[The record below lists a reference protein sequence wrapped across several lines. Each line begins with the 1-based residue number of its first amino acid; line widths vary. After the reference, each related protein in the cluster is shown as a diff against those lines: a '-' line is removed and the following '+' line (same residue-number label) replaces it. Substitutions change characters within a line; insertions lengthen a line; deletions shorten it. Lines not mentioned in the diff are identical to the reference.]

1 MFEKI
6 DSMHAEFNREQ
17 ADLNEAADKARN
29 ADNEAT
35 EKRWNAEV
43 LRHKNKVNELNDLL
57 NAENGKLASYKK
69 ENLEWTSKLA

>member
-1 MFEKI
+1 VFEKI

>member
-1 MFEKI
+1 
-6 DSMHAEFNREQ
+6 MHAEFNREQ